1 MKFSIDIE
9 CSPKEARQF
18 LGLPDVEEFQ
28 QRMMD
33 QVQDKLGGHIAAM
46 DPEALMKTW
55 LPLGAQAWE
64 AFQKSFAQGF
74 AKPKE

>member
-9 CSPKEARQF
+9 CSPTEARQF

-28 QRMMD
+28 RRMMA
-33 QVQDKLGGHIAAM
+33 QVQDRIGAHIAAM

-64 AFQKSFAQGF
+64 TFQKSFAQGF
-74 AKPKE
+74 TKPEK